1 MYGRIPWTT
10 GAGVLALMLPLSLS
24 EAQQASPGRVPDA
37 TTVQSISGML
47 LDHLPVDRLDS
58 ALILLPGVTPL
69 RFGGLSIRGGD
80 AQDVM
85 TWLDGV
91 PISSGFRNNIPTMS
105 GLFPAPLGNSA
116 EVGTNALE
124 RVSVVTGPLPA
135 RFGNAQGGAV
145 LLQSSLAAGTF
156 AVRGSFESDGL
167 SGNLHSAGFNRFK
180 IAGGTALTSRFRLF
194 MAGSLDGYDAIE
206 TGPGAEA
213 DPLFLPVGIDTTLR
227 VPTAPG
233 DPFSDTTLVDVARF
247 AVTRGRC
254 DAFGSSSNPGIA
266 GNYGVKCAG
275 IRAPSTGNSRYQLL
289 GKLVYDLPGSGR
301 LGSLSLTGLASQEQG
316 RGFNPDLAFL
326 PQDQPAF
333 RGTNRVITLA
343 LNQMLLKPG
352 QHPITL
358 DAALSLQRDR
368 TLAGS
373 LTNESEL
380 ETRDGLL
387 FSQLHFAFDFE
398 TFPIDDD
405 LISNIRNNTAG
416 SRRNPL
422 DVDNSSQYNYVDQY
436 RNSPYG
442 LGGGPEQGGPQ
453 GAVSL
458 LRENRTVGQAS
469 IGWRPGTHHLVEAGV
484 ELTNYSV
491 SGYSGRLARMAETDA
506 FIESPARTGL
516 YLQHQIS
523 FAELVISEGIRYD
536 RFHSNAARPF
546 VLDTVSS
553 SPHFNSYSY
562 FPTPNSYGSGGIAFN
577 GQPLVKFVEDAAK
590 SALSPRLQV
599 AFSPARRTTIHAGY
613 ASQSQ
618 VPDLSLVLSGRNT
631 DLRTTNTTRVFGGD
645 IELERT
651 RIYEGGVH
659 QEISSTLSID
669 GAAYYKDLESQAAIR
684 LQGYPD
690 PARGGELVDLIQATN
705 LGLSL
710 VKGFDARFDFQR
722 GAVGAVLAYAFQ
734 HAETQTVIPLA
745 IGPPLQNTPLAGSR
759 PHSLTGVLS
768 VNLPD
773 AWNHGSLAGRVL
785 ENADMYVTFRYVSGN
800 AYTSCAAVNGN
811 ESVLSG
817 ETCLGGSSGGFLGA
831 RLPSVKQLDLRV
843 SRRFG
848 LGGVELTAYA
858 DARNLLNTR
867 NVLNVFA
874 TTGQTSNPAARDRV
888 ASVDSNGFATEAQ
901 QNGVRQPD
909 GDIDLEFG
917 GAVAGGC
924 GNWRNA
930 AGVSATPNC
939 VYLIRAEERFGD
951 GDHVFTLAEQI
962 RASHAHY
969 DAVQGEHE
977 FLGTPRRIRLGLELE
992 F

>member
-1 MYGRIPWTT
+1 MSGRIPWST
-10 GAGVLALMLPLSLS
+10 GACFLALILPLTRS

-69 RFGGLSIRGGD
+69 RFGGLSIRGGE
-80 AQDVM
+80 AQDVV

-91 PISSGFRNNIPTMS
+91 PISSGFRNNIPTTF
-105 GLFPAPLGNSA
+105 GLFPAPLGNST

-145 LLQSSLAAGTF
+145 LLESSLAAGTF

-180 IAGGTALTSRFRLF
+180 IAGGTALTSRFHLF

-213 DPLFLPVGIDTTLR
+213 DPLFLPVGIDTTLM
-227 VPTAPG
+227 VPTVPG

-247 AVTRGRC
+247 AVTRGKC

-289 GKLVYDLPGSGR
+289 GKLVYSLPGSGR
-301 LGSLSLTGLASQEQG
+301 FGSLLLTGLASQEQG
-316 RGFNPDLAFL
+316 RGFNPGLAFV

-343 LNQMLLKPG
+343 LNGMLLKPG

-380 ETRDGLL
+380 ATRDGVL

-422 DVDNSSQYNYVDQY
+422 DVENSSQFDYVDRY

-458 LRENRTVGQAS
+458 LRENRSVGQAS
-469 IGWRPGTHHLVEAGV
+469 IGWRPGTHHFVEAGV
-484 ELTNYSV
+484 ELTRYSV
-491 SGYSGRLARMAETDA
+491 SGYSGRLASLAGTDA
-506 FIESPARTGL
+506 FSESPSRAAL
-516 YLQHQIS
+516 YLLDEIN
-523 FAELVISEGIRYD
+523 FDDLVVSAGVRYD

-553 SPHFNSYSY
+553 SPRFNTYSY
-562 FPTPNSYGSGGIAFN
+562 FPTPNSYGFGGIAFN
-577 GQPLVKFVEDAAK
+577 GQPLVKFVDDEAR
-590 SALSPRLQV
+590 STMSPRLQV
-599 AFSPARRTTIHAGY
+599 AFTPAPGTTLHAGY
-613 ASQSQ
+613 ASQSE
-618 VPDLSLVLSGRNT
+618 VPDLAMILSGINT
-631 DLRTTNTTRVFGGD
+631 DLRTTSINHVFGSD
-645 IELERT
+645 LDFEQA
-651 RIYEGGVH
+651 RIYELGAMHRIGKKLVAAG
-659 QEISSTLSID
+659 SI
-669 GAAYYKDLESQAAIR
+669 YYKDLESQAVFRSEPFA
-684 LQGYPD
+684 D
-690 PARGGELVDLIQATN
+690 PARFGAQVDIRHATN
-705 LGLSL
+705 LGIATIS
-710 VKGFDARFDFQR
+710 
-722 GAVGAVLAYAFQ
+722 GAEISALTRSGPFAAMVGYAYQ
-734 HAETQTVIPLA
+734 QVR
-745 IGPPLQNTPLAGSR
+745 TPDDTHLITSR
-759 PHSLTGVLS
+759 PHSVTSILS
-768 VNLPD
+768 FELPD
-773 AWNHGSLAGRVL
+773 GWHPGSTMGHIL
-785 ENADMYVTFRYVSGN
+785 ENTRFFATMRYMSGA
-800 AYTSCAAVNGN
+800 AYTACPVAGGN
-811 ESVLSG
+811 DNVISG
-817 ETCLGGSSGGFLGA
+817 EPCAGAFAGDFLGA
-831 RLPSVKQLDLRV
+831 RLPATKQLDLRE
-843 SRRFG
+843 SRSLDVAG
-848 LGGVELTAYA
+848 HQLTAYV
-858 DARNLLNTR
+858 DAR
-867 NVLNVFA
+867 NVLNFHNVLAVFA
-874 TTGQTSNPAARDRV
+874 TTGQTSNPAARDRM
-888 ASVDSNGFATEAQ
+888 ASTDSIGFVNEGRY
-901 QNGVRQPD
+901 NGVWQPN
-909 GDIDLEFG
+909 GDIDLTFG

-951 GDHVFTLAEQI
+951 GDHIFTPAEQL
-962 RASHAHY
+962 RSFNAHY
-969 DAVQGEHE
+969 DSVQGEHE